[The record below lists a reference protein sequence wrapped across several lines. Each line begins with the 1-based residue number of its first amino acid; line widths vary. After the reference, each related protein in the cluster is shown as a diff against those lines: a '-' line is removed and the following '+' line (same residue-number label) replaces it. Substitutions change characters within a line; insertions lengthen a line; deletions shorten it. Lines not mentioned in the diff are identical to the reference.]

1 MPAQILPPTGDIRP
15 ENIAFVLVS
24 PKNSGNVGA
33 VARALKNMGFRDL
46 RMVTPRPVNWLD
58 AIQLA
63 CGAEYLLE
71 QARIEASL
79 EEALSDINWVVGTTA
94 RRRRYTKAVSSPQEI
109 ARTAVSLSLEN
120 RIAFLFGSEKY
131 GLTTQEMSFCHQAV
145 TIPTREDFC
154 SLNLSQAVM
163 VVAWELSKA
172 FQEGHYRQF
181 NHPHQP
187 RMASQ
192 GELQGFFLH
201 LEQVLMEIGFITRE
215 NSRHMMLSL
224 KEMIRQKAL
233 TGREV
238 KILRGILR
246 QVQHSRSTST
256 SRHA

>member
-1 MPAQILPPTGDIRP
+1 MLA

-46 RMVTPRPVNWLD
+46 RLVNPRPVNWLD
-58 AIQLA
+58 AIQMA
-63 CGAEYLLE
+63 CGAEDLIE
-71 QARIEASL
+71 QARVEASL
-79 EEALSDINWVVGTTA
+79 EGALSDITWVVGTTA
-94 RRRRYTKAVSSPQEI
+94 RRRRYAKTVSSPQDI
-109 ARTAVSLSLEN
+109 ARTVVSLSQEN

-145 TIPTREDFC
+145 TIPTQEDFC

-163 VVAWELSKA
+163 VVAWELFKV
-172 FQEGHYRQF
+172 FQEGCHHRSNTQ
-181 NHPHQP
+181 PHQP

-192 GELQGFFLH
+192 DDLQGFFLH
-201 LEQVLMEIGFITRE
+201 LEQVLTEIGFITEE

-224 KEMIRQKAL
+224 KEMIRRKAV

-238 KILRGILR
+238 RILRGILR
-246 QVQHSRSTST
+246 QVQHSRGTST